1 MKITNSTKLIIPVY
15 SKFFK
20 GATCFAA
27 VLMAAFSA
35 FLVYISIIE
44 GSQQEGDVF
53 WLTFAIMVSLTFICI
68 LSAYTLLRNKI
79 IVDNGRISW
88 GYLVKHAVYIDDIV
102 GITDIR
108 TVTTLHGEQFA
119 ILRFSDRKDKTY
131 TMTVNS
137 TQGKD
142 FLNAMIETFG
152 KPD

>member
-1 MKITNSTKLIIPVY
+1 MKITSSTKIIIPVY

-27 VLMAAFSA
+27 VLMTAFSA
-35 FLVYISIIE
+35 FLIYISIIE
-44 GSQQEGDVF
+44 GSRQAFDYF
-53 WLTFAIMVSLTFICI
+53 WLTIAIMVSLAFISIC
-68 LSAYTLLRNKI
+68 LAYALLRNKI
-79 IVDNGRISW
+79 IVNNGLITW
-88 GYLVKHAVYIDDIV
+88 GYFGKHTVYINDIV
-102 GITDIR
+102 GTTDIR
-108 TVTTLHGEQFA
+108 TATTLHGEQFV

-142 FLNAMIETFG
+142 FLNAMVETFG